1 MLSLPGP
8 VFFKLAYRIG
18 SYQGVMRDIVTA
30 AAHEQA
36 QRDNPQPQYGG
47 GSYGGGQRTVVGG
60 SRQELQMAPEF
71 AGVFSFATAG

>member
-36 QRDNPQPQYGG
+36 QRDSPQPQYGD
-47 GSYGGGQRTVVGG
+47 GQRTVVGG
-60 SRQELQMAPEF
+60 TRQELQMAPEF
-71 AGVFSFATAG
+71 AGIFSFATAG